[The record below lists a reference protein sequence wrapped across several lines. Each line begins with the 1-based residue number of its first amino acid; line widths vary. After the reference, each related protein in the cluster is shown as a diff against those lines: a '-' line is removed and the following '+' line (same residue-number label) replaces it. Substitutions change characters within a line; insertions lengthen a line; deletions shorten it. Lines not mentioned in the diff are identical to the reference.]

1 MKIYLRKRGK
11 NIEIAF
17 DPAETTQSTLYED
30 SSNVELNYNLKNN
43 SVTVTVTAVNSF
55 FTDDI
60 TAGARLYMNSTGTDV
75 LINTKALFDINY
87 PLVFPS
93 GGSGSIPTLG
103 QVVTVGNQFD
113 DVAIVGNDNT
123 NNIGVLMNADG
134 STDAGFFVVESI
146 IGSPNESELIM
157 NKLEIRKGNPV
168 ENLGRMT
175 KDGLFF
181 ESYNNPGASAGNNL
195 QIKANLNTLDRPEIV
210 FENLGAGGF
219 KHTLTYSRAINIKNT
234 SSQLPAINDGIL
246 SVMNPSDV
254 QSINLAAGP
263 ATISN
268 VEEERIVIITAGS
281 STNDL
286 DIDTTGFSDNM
297 LIRLLVQSSPVSIT
311 SATAIYG
318 NTNINQEGLYFITY
332 NAGTG
337 IYLSH
342 V

>member
-1 MKIYLRKRGK
+1 
-11 NIEIAF
+11 
-17 DPAETTQSTLYED
+17 
-30 SSNVELNYNLKNN
+30 
-43 SVTVTVTAVNSF
+43 
-55 FTDDI
+55 
-60 TAGARLYMNSTGTDV
+60 
-75 LINTKALFDINY
+75 
-87 PLVFPS
+87 
-93 GGSGSIPTLG
+93 
-103 QVVTVGNQFD
+103 
-113 DVAIVGNDNT
+113 
-123 NNIGVLMNADG
+123 
-134 STDAGFFVVESI
+134 
-146 IGSPNESELIM
+146 
-157 NKLEIRKGNPV
+157 
-168 ENLGRMT
+168 
-175 KDGLFF
+175 
-181 ESYNNPGASAGNNL
+181 
-195 QIKANLNTLDRPEIV
+195 
-210 FENLGAGGF
+210 
-219 KHTLTYSRAINIKNT
+219 
-234 SSQLPAINDGIL
+234 
-246 SVMNPSDV
+246 MNPSDV